1 MESQVYRLIKGRFG
15 EKAAEPYKNTDINS
29 VDSFITDLRT
39 KGSNYVLTLVD
50 WYVLS
55 IKYPKVFTGEN
66 YGNYKLLF
74 GGVDI
79 KDAIPEKVYSS
90 CPDVAD
96 IIDYISE
103 FKYPKI
109 FLFLDLFRSDSNYG
123 ILFGQASKKISM
135 MIAGIKKSTGVF
147 KDRKVVSNLR
157 DVFGILYGFDVNLF
171 DKNDELLSL
180 DGVAEKL
187 NLSKDG
193 IQSCLNIINA
203 KYIPSV
209 LIAICGRVEGNK
221 FVSISKLYKDAV
233 EDNSSL
239 ELKEFRFRLNRLQ
252 RFHEVYDRFPTVKE
266 NKSLRDWM
274 VDIYLKNSEN
284 TLSEDKKKIIYS
296 TYPGLFEQ
304 LDKEVIWSRKYSSTD
319 EFHMDVKECEIEQAL
334 RGKVSLSDISD
345 LVESKGI
352 LTYDDYIEKIINGEK
367 SHELLSIL
375 DWYILSLKYPDVFT
389 SSNYGYYSLVFHS
402 DDCSKALKNGLLGYL
417 INNSKDFNKIDGKL
431 IQLIRE
437 GSSVSEMKNMVFL
450 DPRLGGI
457 DLGGGLRACFDL
469 RVLEDVKDIVERYI
483 EKGVKEYSTKDVL
496 NILGKYYGFGIS
508 VFSLADLSLN
518 GIKLSVG
525 STKRITALTA
535 KSLIGG
541 KTKIYYENILEKG
554 CYIEDTA
561 KNGKFYFNDLR
572 GLYLASD
579 GKEDVITNLSEDD
592 KAVVSPYIESVRDL
606 SEDIAKTGIITEDAI
621 DTLYKDDSL
630 EKVRGKIL
638 NMYIPQMCM
647 YNSDTTLSG
656 DKYQETEFNG
666 SSSLEKE
673 LFENVGFYNR
683 SFYDKNGIASVEDYI
698 KYLRKR
704 PVGYILSPVDWYVLG
719 IEYGTGLFS
728 EENYGY
734 YRVLF
739 SSPVDRYDVY
749 NSLGNY
755 DSDGEL
761 KSKIDNYVSMSN
773 NTLIVFRDVNT
784 FIDDGE
790 IGVDL
795 SKLNLICKLAL
806 FDSNFIVD
814 VRDNVFPK
822 MFGMGYSLKDY
833 QNLVS
838 ECGIMN
844 LMALE
849 SYKNCCDVPM
859 LYESMKNFYNKHRDL
874 ILGDIIGYK
883 KDGVFY
889 SLNSIKEL
897 MN

>member
-15 EKAAEPYKNTDINS
+15 EEVAEPYKIADISS
-29 VDSFITDLRT
+29 VDSFITDLKT
-39 KGSNYVLTLVD
+39 KGSNYMPTLVD
-50 WYVLS
+50 WYILS

-66 YGNYKLLF
+66 YGSYKFLF
-74 GGVDI
+74 DGANLKNILPD
-79 KDAIPEKVYSS
+79 KVYNS
-90 CPDVAD
+90 CLDVKD
-96 IIDYISE
+96 IVDYISE

-123 ILFGQASKKISM
+123 ILFSQASKKISM

-157 DVFGILYGFDVNLF
+157 DVFGSLYGFEVNLF

-180 DGVAEKL
+180 EGVSEKL
-187 NLSKDG
+187 NLSPDG
-193 IQSCLNIINA
+193 IQNCLNIINV
-203 KYIPSV
+203 KYMPSV
-209 LIAICGRVEGNK
+209 LISIIGRVEGNK
-221 FVSISKLYKDAV
+221 FVSISKLYKDSV
-233 EDNSSL
+233 EDGSSS

-274 VDIYLKNSEN
+274 VDIYLKNNEN

-319 EFHMDVKECEIEQAL
+319 EFHMDVKECEIEKAL

-345 LVESKGI
+345 LIESKGI

-367 SHELLSIL
+367 SHDLLSIL
-375 DWYILSLKYPDVFT
+375 DWYILSLKYPDIFT
-389 SSNYGYYSLVFHS
+389 SSNYGYYNLVFHS

-437 GSSVSEMKNMVFL
+437 GFSASEMKNMVFL

-457 DLGGGLRACFDL
+457 DLGGGLKACFDL
-469 RVLEDVKDIVERYI
+469 RILEDVKDIVERYI
-483 EKGVKEYSTKDVL
+483 ENGVKEYSTKDIL

-525 STKRITALTA
+525 ATKRVTALTA

-541 KTKIYYENILEKG
+541 KTRIYYENILEKG
-554 CYIEDTA
+554 CYIEDAA

-579 GKEDVITNLSEDD
+579 GKEDVVTNLSEGD
-592 KAVVSPYIESVRDL
+592 KVVISPYIESVKAL
-606 SEDIAKTGIITEDAI
+606 SEDVAKSGIVTEDAI
-621 DTLYKDDSL
+621 NTLYKDNSL
-630 EKVRGKIL
+630 MNIKDKIL
-638 NMYIPQMCM
+638 SMYIPQMCM

-656 DKYQETEFNG
+656 DKCQETEFDG
-666 SSSLEKE
+666 SNSLEKE

-683 SFYDKNGIASVEDYI
+683 SFYDQNGIASVEDYI

-719 IEYGTGLFS
+719 IEYGTGLFND
-728 EENYGY
+728 ENYGY
-734 YRVLF
+734 YRLLF
-739 SSPVDRYDVY
+739 SSPIDRYDVY
-749 NSLGNY
+749 NSLGDY
-755 DSDGEL
+755 DYDVEL
-761 KSKIDNYVSMSN
+761 KI
-773 NTLIVFRDVNT
+773 R
-784 FIDDGE
+784 
-790 IGVDL
+790 
-795 SKLNLICKLAL
+795 
-806 FDSNFIVD
+806 
-814 VRDNVFPK
+814 
-822 MFGMGYSLKDY
+822 
-833 QNLVS
+833 
-838 ECGIMN
+838 
-844 LMALE
+844 
-849 SYKNCCDVPM
+849 
-859 LYESMKNFYNKHRDL
+859 
-874 ILGDIIGYK
+874 
-883 KDGVFY
+883 
-889 SLNSIKEL
+889 
-897 MN
+897 